1 MLKYLLLLLT
11 STIFMSSN
19 VKKIYAF
26 SAQSRMQDW
35 RIVNDGVMGGLSTSL
50 LRLTDSGH
58 GQFSGHVAL
67 ANNGGFASVQLDA
80 VVPLNSEIKYIIFRI
95 KGDKKNYEFRLKSTL
110 SQAESYVH
118 LFKTSGEWQT
128 IKIALAEFA
137 PQYRGR
143 KLNSANFNFSKIEQL
158 SILIAN
164 KQEEDFELLL
174 DYIGVE

>member
-1 MLKYLLLLLT
+1 MFKYFLLLLT
-11 STIFMSSN
+11 STLFMSSS

-26 SAQSRMQDW
+26 SGQSRVQDW
-35 RIVNDGVMGGLSTSL
+35 RIVNDGVMGGLSTSS
-50 LRLTDSGH
+50 LRLADRGH

-67 ANNGGFASVQLDA
+67 ANNGGFASVQLDTD
-80 VVPLNSEIKYIIFRI
+80 VQLNSEVKYIIFRI

-158 SILIAN
+158 SVLIAN

-174 DYIGVE
+174 DWIGVE